1 MTSEEKLLHKI
12 THSIIAS
19 QVALTRLEDLKH
31 TRFYKKELKMR
42 LNMAIKELMKAESQD
57 YDSFWNALLKETQA
71 VTKVYED
78 YIKAIS
84 SVPIWDASEM
94 TAVIEA
100 FILDRKSI
108 SGIAKKVLKNN
119 GVEVKVKNE

>member
-19 QVALTRLEDLKH
+19 QIALTKLEDLKH

-42 LNMAIKELMKAESQD
+42 LNMAIKELMKAESED
-57 YDSFWNALLKETQA
+57 YDSFWNALLKETQE
-71 VTKVYED
+71 VTKIYET
-78 YIKAIS
+78 YINAIS
-84 SVPIWDASEM
+84 SIPIWDASEM

-100 FILDRKSI
+100 FLLDRKSI
-108 SGIAKKVLKNN
+108 SGIAKKVLKQN
-119 GVEVKVKNE
+119 GVEINIKK